1 MKKTIYILSSLAVCL
16 LCFNSCSFLDTE
28 SFAALVG
35 EPQDKIEQES
45 AYKSATDAQREAAGL
60 YENFRNNTFQFDLFG
75 YNDIQS
81 DNCYHGG
88 DGVPGEEMDAVKLN
102 PDNDKVKI
110 LWNEYFKMVGDAN
123 IVIDNTQLMDAK
135 LIDQNTRNKIV
146 AEGKFI
152 RAYAYLDLVRI
163 YGDVPL
169 LLNMIPAMSSENL
182 EQIRPLLYPERAA
195 KEAVYDQIVK
205 DLKEAIPYLPS
216 LSRGSSTATKGAAYL
231 LLAKAYASRGSKSSR
246 DYNQVVE
253 YCNKVISEGYQLV
266 TEFDDLWKPENKFT
280 SESIFEINYENEKPN
295 WAYWVLFSEADGQ
308 ITWRR
313 YCTPTHELIA
323 KYTTND
329 KRFESSIVYKSVDY
343 DTHYPKG
350 KYPISNKI
358 RNKVSNIKLLRL
370 ADALLLKAEALVELN
385 NISGAMAEVNVIRKR
400 AGLSDIIGLPA
411 QVAAR
416 EIVEL
421 ERQLELY
428 MEGHRWFDLLRN
440 DRVKE
445 VMTRHKYKDG
455 KLLVPV
461 LEDFRLVWPI
471 PQNEKDSNPNLVQ
484 NTGY

>member
-1 MKKTIYILSSLAVCL
+1 MKNKKYILLSIGISLL
-16 LCFNSCSFLDTE
+16 SLSSCSFLDTE

-35 EPQDKIEQES
+35 EPQDQVEQAS
-45 AYKSATDAQREAAGL
+45 AYKTATDAQREAAGL

-123 IVIDNTQLMDAK
+123 IVIDNTELMDSK
-135 LIDQNTRNKIV
+135 SIDPQTRNKIV
-146 AEGKFI
+146 AEGKFV

-169 LLNMIPAMSSENL
+169 LLKMIPAMSSENL
-182 EQIRPLLYPERAA
+182 EQIRPLLYPMRAP
-195 KEAVYDQIVK
+195 KEEVYDQIVK
-205 DLKEAIPYLPS
+205 DLNEAIPHLAS
-216 LSRGSSTATKGAAYL
+216 VSKGSSSATKGAAYL
-231 LLAKAYASRGSKSSR
+231 LLAKAYASRSTKSSR
-246 DYNQVVE
+246 DYNQVVA
-253 YCNKVISEGYQLV
+253 YCNKVIGEGYQLV
-266 TEFDDLWKPENKFT
+266 NEFDDLWKPEIKFT
-280 SESIFEINYENEKPN
+280 SESIFEVNYENEKPN

-313 YCTPTHELIA
+313 YCTPTHELIT
-323 KYTTND
+323 KYTAND

-385 NISGAMAEVNVIRKR
+385 NVSEAMTIVNMIRKR
-400 AGLSDIIGLPA
+400 AGLSDITGVPA
-411 QVAAR
+411 QGAAR

-440 DRVKE
+440 ERVIP
-445 VMTRHKYKDG
+445 VMTNHKYKDG

-461 LEDFRLVWPI
+461 LEEFRLVWPV